1 MLEKYIVSY
10 APDIKWE
17 IITNT
22 NCRSSSFKCV
32 KKGMIFMYYID
43 KALINSLY
51 DTTFIV
57 CPKLQFSLLY
67 DDAHICQ
74 RSTVEIKSKKGK
86 KSKIS
91 SMTLISFLPW
101 EIHRTQNR
109 IFMENLIFFIVPKSL
124 DQYTSH
130 NFSTLSPWYIM
141 SLTGKIHA
149 DNLFLAVYWN

>member
-67 DDAHICQ
+67 DDDISVKEVQ
-74 RSTVEIKSKKGK
+74 LKLNQKRGK
-86 KSKIS
+86 NPR
-91 SMTLISFLPW
+91 FL
-101 EIHRTQNR
+101 Q
-109 IFMENLIFFIVPKSL
+109 
-124 DQYTSH
+124 
-130 NFSTLSPWYIM
+130 
-141 SLTGKIHA
+141 
-149 DNLFLAVYWN
+149 